1 MTTQSEQTLEN
12 NLIQQLVGLGYEQV
26 LVTDDKQLVENFRVQ
41 LQRLNA
47 ALLTDHE
54 FTQILNFINKG
65 NIFNRAKILRDRVPY
80 ADGETCSVQLLD
92 GLLLDKNIL
101 QITQQIP
108 SSVFDTELYIGA
120 LF

>member
-12 NLIQQLVGLGYEQV
+12 NLIKQLISLGYESAI
-26 LVTDDKQLVENFRVQ
+26 VTDDKQLVDNFRVQ

-65 NIFNRAKILRDRVPY
+65 NIFKDSINPKSDSGFVIN
-80 ADGETCSVQLLD
+80 GW
-92 GLLLDKNIL
+92 
-101 QITQQIP
+101 
-108 SSVFDTELYIGA
+108 F
-120 LF
+120 